1 MSENPARMRTP
12 YQLDDELQPFD
23 VTPIAEAPSPAIDY
37 TRIDPDDPYCPTV
50 LREPA
55 AAAVTHTGPS
65 TMTDA
70 EILVQSVLDAG
81 VAELVDADTSDE
93 VIAALVT
100 AAELGHRQ
108 PIPGL
113 TEALTSI
120 REAELDEHA
129 QRMELADVLAD
140 IRAASGVQIASLVT
154 AAEAGRGG
162 AIEGLARALVA
173 RMSEEMARRQ

>member
-1 MSENPARMRTP
+1 MSENREWSYPP
-12 YQLDDELQPFD
+12 DDEPKQA
-23 VTPIAEAPSPAIDY
+23 VAGGKKPIAPPVPEGFRFY
-37 TRIDPDDPYCPTV
+37 NT
-50 LREPA
+50 EPEPVA
-55 AAAVTHTGPS
+55 SLYA
-65 TMTDA
+65 DA
-70 EILVQSVLDAG
+70 ESMLSPKPTTMSADQVLVQSVLDAG
-81 VAELVDADTSDE
+81 VDELVDADTSDE

-140 IRAASGVQIASLVT
+140 IRATTGVQIASLVT

-162 AIEGLARALVA
+162 AIEGLAHAVVA
-173 RMSEEMARRQ
+173 RMSEEMARR